1 MVEWSNESVRK
12 TMASHKPGRLVRR
25 LLWAA
30 AAAVAISLA
39 AMPIWFPWVVAGLFH
54 RLGTSVDAY
63 NRMGYSRVAFRG
75 VKVQTPDGSLTADRV
90 EIVLPQAWLWRRWFG
105 QAGGR
110 PSLSVK
116 GWQVHVTPSQSRSKP
131 PSIGSV
137 TGLLDELAADLPYVR
152 SWLTSA
158 RLSAGSVVT
167 ASGETDVPWV
177 EWDGHILRGLA
188 GSRPVGQTLEL
199 SVDLTAPAEW
209 PVTLKTEP
217 LGAAVRSRIFR
228 SGRGWNTAGEIT
240 WRGNQAAFAAAFVQG
255 RQLPAE
261 ARLDADS
268 FHVPGDLLKDE
279 GYSDLVGSLHLV
291 WLEDR
296 FQVKVKANA
305 EPLNKDV
312 PPVHAEVAAH
322 GDLQAATVEALD
334 VNSPWLQARLSDTFR
349 VEYRAQRW
357 LVTPATLRIRGNL
370 DKLTLGQARGQ
381 FSGTVEVQPSD
392 QTYPRLLLV
401 ASGQGL
407 SSRGVEIKA
416 CDAKASMQWPRVDAL
431 SVNASLADGSV
442 VTAEGALDLA
452 SKTVSRGEWQVSGP
466 LARRFLPSEVQYDTL
481 TSRGT
486 CSGPWDHLIH
496 AGELSLG
503 GVRLPHAAVM
513 EIRGQWKGEAL
524 DLSEV
529 SLDAAAGQVSMQA
542 RGAARLAGE
551 SMIRVDQWTLLRDGS
566 EVIRLTSPVRISLGQ
581 SGVVS
586 VDGLHLRGAGRTLNL
601 DGSVTWPQQG
611 RLHASGSGIRLADLE
626 GMIAGPLPD
635 VTVVD
640 LAVDASWDNGPLV
653 ATALGK
659 VRISRQDG
667 QAVSVG
673 VQAKTDQT
681 GLSLDAVRVEAAE
694 VETVTLQGHVP
705 AAIMPALWP
714 EPWQEVSGQRLQL
727 DGFVKPD
734 PSFLQTWFERH
745 GLKVVGPELRL
756 ALSGTLDEPQGRIV
770 LTAQQIDAARW
781 LARPEMPALDDLRL
795 EVGVD
800 RSRVAI
806 HALSLNVA
814 GQAVRATGQWPVPPG
829 AWGRLFT
836 ERTLPDW
843 RTASARLT
851 IDRASLSA
859 FTNPST
865 GVLLPQG
872 TVNVDVTILPGG
884 RIQGNVKVADAA
896 TRSFG
901 SIPSVH
907 DIQAEVR
914 FEDRLIRLENWTA
927 NVGGQPV
934 TLSGWARLNAGS
946 QPEFELALKGRNVP
960 LVRQAGLIVRSDL
973 DVKVVQSGSEPAA
986 VVGKMT
992 FRDSLYVRDVQSSGS
1007 GGSGQSQDRPPYF
1020 SVPYKPFASWRLDL
1034 DLAAQRFMRVRTPWF
1049 SGEVSADFKLRG
1061 TLSEPVCT
1069 GEARA
1074 DTGAVH
1080 FPFADFAIDRGL
1092 VELTPANPY
1101 QPRLDL
1107 TGTSR
1112 SYGYAIKL
1120 FVTGS
1125 ARNPLISFSSTPAM
1139 SSEDILMM
1147 VTSGR
1152 LPPGGTSLT
1161 TQQRASQVAGF
1172 FARDLLSKISQDP
1185 ASLDR
1190 LSVRSGEEM
1199 SETGQPT
1206 QVVEYQLDKRWSVYG
1221 EYDRFNQFNAGLKW
1235 RLYSK

>member
-1 MVEWSNESVRK
+1 
-12 TMASHKPGRLVRR
+12 MASHKPRRLVRR

-30 AAAVAISLA
+30 GVAVVISVA
-39 AMPIWFPWVVAGLFH
+39 STPIWFPWLVTGLLH
-54 RLGTSVDAY
+54 RLGASVEAY
-63 NRMGYSRVAFRG
+63 DRMGYSRVVFRG
-75 VKVQTPDGSLTADRV
+75 VKVQTEDGLLTADAV
-90 EIVLPQAWLWRRWFG
+90 EIVLPQAWLWRHWFG
-105 QAGGR
+105 QAADR
-110 PSLSVK
+110 PSLAVR
-116 GWQVHVTPSQSRSKP
+116 GWQVHVSSPQSRGKP
-131 PSIGSV
+131 PSTGSV
-137 TGLLDELAADLPYVR
+137 TGLLDELAADLPHVR

-158 RLSAGSVVT
+158 RLSGGSVVT
-167 ASGETDVPWV
+167 ASGVIEVPRV
-177 EWDGHILRGLA
+177 EWDGRILRGLA
-188 GSRPVGQTLEL
+188 SSRALGQMLEV

-217 LGAAVRSRIFR
+217 LGAAVRSRVFR
-228 SGRGWNTAGEIT
+228 SGQGWNAAGEIA
-240 WRGNQAAFAAAFVQG
+240 WRGSQATFAAAFVQG

-268 FHVPGDLLKDE
+268 FHVPSDLLKDE

-296 FQVKVKANA
+296 FQVKLKANA
-305 EPLNKDV
+305 EPMNRDA

-334 VNSPWLQARLSDTFR
+334 VNSPWLQAQLSDTFQ
-349 VEYRAQRW
+349 VEYRGQRW
-357 LVTPATLRIRGNL
+357 LVTPATLRIQGNL
-370 DKLTLGQARGQ
+370 DRLGFGQARGQ
-381 FSGTVEVQPSD
+381 FSGTVEVQPSS
-392 QTYPRLLLV
+392 QTYPRLVLA

-407 SSRGVEIKA
+407 SSHGVEVKT
-416 CDAKASMQWPRVDAL
+416 CDAKASMQWPMVEAL
-431 SVNASLADGSV
+431 SVHASLADGSA
-442 VTAEGALDLA
+442 VTAEGVLDLA
-452 SKTVSRGEWQVSGP
+452 SRTVSRGAWQVSGP
-466 LARRFLPSEVQYDTL
+466 FGRRFLPAEVQYDAL
-481 TSRGT
+481 TCSGT
-486 CSGPWDHLIH
+486 CSGPWRHLTH
-496 AGELSLG
+496 TGEMSLG

-513 EIRGQWKGEAL
+513 EVHGQWKGEAL

-529 SLDAAAGQVSMQA
+529 VLDATAGEVRMQA
-542 RGAARLAGE
+542 RGAARLVEE
-551 SMIRVDQWTLLRDGS
+551 STIRVDQWRLLRAGS
-566 EVIRLTSPVRISLGQ
+566 EVVRLTSPVRISLRQ
-581 SGVVS
+581 PGVVS
-586 VDGLHLRGAGRTLNL
+586 VDGLHLRGDGRMLNL

-611 RLHASGSGIRLADLE
+611 RLHASASGIRLGDLE

-659 VRISRQDG
+659 VRISGQDG
-667 QAVSVG
+667 LVVSVG
-673 VQAKTDQT
+673 VQAKTDRT
-681 GLSLDAVRVEAAE
+681 GLSLDAVRVEASQ

-705 AAIMPALWP
+705 AALLPALWP
-714 EPWQEVSGQRLQL
+714 RPWQEVSGQRLEL

-734 PSFLQTWFERH
+734 ASFLQTWFDRH
-745 GLKVVGPELRL
+745 GLKVVGPELRM

-770 LTAQQIDAARW
+770 LTAHQIDPSRW

-795 EVGVD
+795 EVDVD
-800 RSRVAI
+800 RSTVAI
-806 HALSLNVA
+806 HTLTLKVA

-829 AWGRLFT
+829 TWGRLFT
-836 ERTLPDW
+836 RPTLPDW
-843 RTASARLT
+843 QTASARVT

-872 TVNVDVTILPGG
+872 TVTVDVTLLPEG
-884 RIQGNVKVADAA
+884 RIQGNLKVADAA

-901 SIPSVH
+901 SIPSIH
-907 DIQAEVR
+907 DIQADVR
-914 FEDRLIRLENWTA
+914 FEDRLVRLENWTA

-946 QPEFELALKGRNVP
+946 QPEFELALKGQNVP

-973 DVKVVQSGSEPAA
+973 DVKVVQTGSGPAA

-1007 GGSGQSQDRPPYF
+1007 GGSGRSQDRPPYF
-1020 SVPYKPFASWRLDL
+1020 SVPYKPLASWRLDL
-1034 DLAAQRFMRVRTPWF
+1034 DLAAQRFMQVRTPWF

-1061 TLSEPVCT
+1061 TLGEPVCT

-1092 VELTPANPY
+1092 VELTAANPY
-1101 QPRLDL
+1101 RPALDL

-1112 SYGYAIKL
+1112 SYGYTIKL
-1120 FVTGS
+1120 FASGS
-1125 ARNPLISFSSTPAM
+1125 VSNPLISFSSTPAM

-1172 FARDLLSKISQDP
+1172 FARDLLRKMSQDP
-1185 ASLDR
+1185 GSLDR

-1206 QVVEYQLDKRWSVYG
+1206 QVIEYRLDKRWSVYG